1 MQSEMSVIN
10 AHKIPLNK
18 SNGLALKTILSI
30 DDSLNVL
37 SLDDV
42 NLNLKDI
49 KELTNSENLFHL
61 MYSPSQMSNH

>member
-10 AHKIPLNK
+10 APKIPLNK
-18 SNGLALKTILSI
+18 SNGLGLKTILSI

-49 KELTNSENLFHL
+49 KKLTNSEKFI
-61 MYSPSQMSNH
+61 SSNVQSISNV

>member
-10 AHKIPLNK
+10 THKIPLNK

-30 DDSLNVL
+30 DDSLTVL

-49 KELTNSENLFHL
+49 KELTNSEKFI
-61 MYSPSQMSNH
+61 SSKVQSISNA